1 MGTLLS
7 AASPHDDGVRELS
20 PALPDRL
27 RPTAALGVL
36 DVTEWFGDTSGGIK
50 TYLLEKA
57 RYVAAR
63 PWLRH
68 VMVVPGDRDS
78 VRDSEGTR
86 LYRLHG
92 PPIPRQRPYRFM
104 LATRSI
110 TRIVQH
116 ERPQLIEIGS
126 PFIVPWIVRHA
137 TKALDVPLLC
147 FHHTNLPHYFA
158 PARSRFPAV
167 NSLVHGV
174 AWRYMRRLDRLFP
187 VTIVSTDAAAADL
200 AAAGIDRVARVPLG
214 VDLDTFTPDRKSH
227 AALTR
232 ALHGLPDTPL
242 VGYAGRLAREKE
254 LHVALDAWAEV
265 ERRTGARL
273 VLAGAGPMRERLRA
287 HPYGHRVIM
296 LPYQHTR
303 EGLADLLAALDV
315 YLAPGPIETFGLSAL
330 EAMSCG
336 TPVLSCDQ
344 GGVPEHVQRSGGGG
358 LYVTGSAASL
368 AEEAVALLQ
377 HDVIGL
383 GRKARQHAELH
394 HAWDVVF
401 DRLFSVY
408 REVLAGGS

>member
-1 MGTLLS
+1 MGTVLN
-7 AASPHDDGVRELS
+7 AASSHDNAATRPS
-20 PALPDRL
+20 FALPDRL
-27 RPTAALGVL
+27 RPAASLGVL

-57 RYVAAR
+57 RYVARR

-68 VMVVPGDRDS
+68 VLLVPGDRDS
-78 VRDSEGTR
+78 IRDDEGTR
-86 LYRLHG
+86 MYRLHG
-92 PPIPRQRPYRFM
+92 PRIPRQRPYRFM

-116 ERPQLIEIGS
+116 EQPHLIEIGS
-126 PFIVPWIVRHA
+126 PFIVPWIVRYA
-137 TKALDVPLLC
+137 TRMLDVPMVC

-158 PARSRFPAV
+158 PERSRFPAV
-167 NSLVHGV
+167 NRLVHAG

-200 AAAGIDRVARVPLG
+200 AREGIDRVARVPLG
-214 VDLDTFTPDRKSH
+214 VDLETFTPDRRSH

-232 ALHGLPDTPL
+232 ALHGLPDAPL
-242 VGYAGRLAREKE
+242 VGYAGRFAREKE

-273 VLAGAGPMRERLRA
+273 VLAGAGPMREKLRA
-287 HPYGHRVIM
+287 HPFGHRVIM
-296 LPYQHTR
+296 LPYQHSR
-303 EGLADLLAALDV
+303 DGLADLLASLDV

-344 GGVPEHVQRSGGGG
+344 GGVPEHVQRSGGGR
-358 LYVTGSAASL
+358 LYATGSAASL
-368 AEEAVALLQ
+368 AEEAEALLKS
-377 HDVIGL
+377 DVIGL
-383 GRKARQHAELH
+383 GRLARQHAERH
-394 HAWDVVF
+394 HAWEVVF
-401 DRLFSVY
+401 DRLFAVY
-408 REVLAGGS
+408 RDVLAGAR

>member
-1 MGTLLS
+1 MGTVLS
-7 AASPHDDGVRELS
+7 AASPHDDGVRDLS
-20 PALPDRL
+20 PALPGRL
-27 RPTAALGVL
+27 RPAAALGVL

-78 VRDSEGTR
+78 VRDTEGTR

-116 ERPQLIEIGS
+116 ERPHLIEIGS

-137 TKALDVPLLC
+137 TRALNVPLVC

-158 PARSRFPAV
+158 PERSRFPAV
-167 NSLVHGV
+167 NRLVHGA

-242 VGYAGRLAREKE
+242 VGYAGRFAREKE
-254 LHVALDAWAEV
+254 LHVALDAWADV

-336 TPVLSCDQ
+336 TPVISCDQ
-344 GGVPEHVQRSGGGG
+344 GGVPEHVQRSGGGR

-368 AEEAVALLQ
+368 AEQAVALLQ
-377 HDVIGL
+377 SDVIGL
-383 GRKARQHAELH
+383 GRKARQHAERH

-401 DRLFSVY
+401 DRLFEVY

>member
-1 MGTLLS
+1 M
-7 AASPHDDGVRELS
+7 
-20 PALPDRL
+20 PDRL
-27 RPTAALGVL
+27 RPAATMGVL

-57 RYVAAR
+57 RFVAAR

-78 VRDSEGTR
+78 VRDSDGTR
-86 LYRLHG
+86 MYRLHG

-116 ERPQLIEIGS
+116 ERPDLIEIGS

-137 TKALDVPLLC
+137 TRALDVPLVC

-158 PARSRFPAV
+158 PERSRWPAL
-167 NSLVHGV
+167 NRIVHRS
-174 AWRYMRRLDRLFP
+174 AWQYMRRLDRLFP

-200 AAAGIDRVARVPLG
+200 AREGIDRVARVPLG
-214 VDLDTFTPDRKSH
+214 VDLETFTPDRRAH
-227 AALTR
+227 VQLTR
-232 ALHGLPDTPL
+232 ALHGLPDAPL
-242 VGYAGRLAREKE
+242 VGYAGRFAREKE
-254 LHVALDAWAEV
+254 IHVALDAWAEV
-265 ERRTGARL
+265 ERTTGARL
-273 VLAGAGPMRERLRA
+273 VLAGAGPMRERFLA

-296 LPYQHTR
+296 LPYQR
-303 EGLADLLAALDV
+303 SRDGLADLLSALDV

-344 GGVPEHVQRSGGGG
+344 GGVPEHVRKSGGGR
-358 LYVTGSAASL
+358 LYVTGNAGSL
-368 AEEAVALLQ
+368 AEEAIQLLR
-377 HDVIGL
+377 DDLIAT
-383 GRKARQHAELH
+383 GRRARQFAEAH

-401 DRLFSVY
+401 ERLFSVY
-408 REVLAGGS
+408 ESVVNG